1 MELKHHYLQVKR
13 KSDWLKKDQLSA
25 NITTRFVEV
34 RPETYCYLINDH
46 IEEKKAEGTKSCII
60 KPRLENYRK
69 YVENSESILRS
80 QQRFQSE
87 SHNVFT
93 ETFSNIAFGFVNHN
107 RLQSFSSKIISVWKT
122 CWKNM

>member
-1 MELKHHYLQVKR
+1 MELKHHYQQVKR
-13 KSDWLKKDQLSA
+13 KSDWLKKDQLGA
-25 NITTRFVEV
+25 KITTRFVEV
-34 RPETYCYLINDH
+34 RPKTHCYLINDH
-46 IEEKKAEGTKSCII
+46 IEEKKAEGTKNCII
-60 KPRLENYRK
+60 KLRLENYRK

-87 SHNVFT
+87 AHNVFT
-93 ETFSNIAFGFVNHN
+93 EKFSNSAFGFVNDK